1 MTDDCITLPDF
12 ESFGLDSSLLNAI
25 KDLGYVS
32 PTSIQEQVIS
42 PMLERRDL
50 LGQAQ
55 TGTGKTA
62 AFALPLLNHLDI
74 KNRKLQVLILTPT
87 RELAIQVCDH
97 IGKFAKYMYGVNILP
112 VYGGASMGEQLR
124 ALKKGVHIVVG
135 TPGRVMD
142 HMRRGTLK
150 LDTLSSIVL
159 DEADEML
166 NMGFQEDVD
175 WILERAPEKRH
186 MSLFSATIPP
196 AIRRIAKR
204 FMDEPRE
211 ITIGTKTTTA
221 STIHQRYWMI
231 RGLNKLDGLSRILEA
246 EEHDGVIVFTR
257 TKAATVDLAQ
267 KLEDRGFSVAPLNG
281 DIPQHMREQTVDRL
295 KAGRIDILVATDV
308 AARGLDV
315 DRISHVINYDA
326 PHDVEAYI
334 HRVGRTGRAGRNGE
348 AIIFVSSRERGLLRT
363 IEKSTRQRISEL
375 ELPKPKQ
382 INDQRISTFKAKIAD
397 KIKNGKLD
405 LFKKIAQ
412 EMQIESDFDPI
423 DIAAAAACMF
433 QGSQPLLLPEKDIPI
448 RSDYRD
454 SSFKRNPREGSGRR
468 RVREGSGRGKGREI
482 SYSSSTNEIQFKD
495 KPKSPNSE
503 KRYAKRDSSKER
515 NVDYKV
521 ASYRV
526 EVGLTHGLKAGNLV
540 GAIANEAGL
549 DGKYI
554 GRIDIQDEYSTVDLP
569 DGMPSE
575 TMYELKRVRVAGQ
588 QLRITLN
595 SGKHRRGKKA
605 GESRKNRKRDRMSK
619 GRTEQTAS

>member
-1 MTDDCITLPDF
+1 MSTPALFALLPIILEKYMKDDCTTLPDF
-12 ESFGLDSSLLNAI
+12 ESFGLDNSLLNAI
-25 KDLGYVS
+25 KDLGYEK
-32 PTSIQEQVIS
+32 PTSIQEQVIA
-42 PMLERRDL
+42 PMLKHKDL

-62 AFALPLLNHLDI
+62 AFALPLLNHLDL
-74 KNRKLQVLILTPT
+74 KKRKLQVLVLTPT

-97 IGKFAKYMYGVNILP
+97 FGQFAKYMFGVNILP
-112 VYGGASMGEQLR
+112 VYGGAGMGDQLR
-124 ALKKGVHIVVG
+124 ALRKGVHIVVG

-150 LDTLSSIVL
+150 LDTLNSIVL

-196 AIRRIAKR
+196 SIRRIAKR
-204 FMDEPRE
+204 FMNDPQE
-211 ITIGTKTTTA
+211 ITVRTKTTTA
-221 STIHQRYWMI
+221 ATIHQRYWMI

-246 EEHDGVIVFTR
+246 EEHDGVIVFVR
-257 TKAATVDLAQ
+257 TKAATVELAQ

-295 KAGRIDILVATDV
+295 KAKRIDILVATDV

-348 AIIFVSSRERGLLRT
+348 AIIFVSSRQRGLLRT
-363 IEKSTRQRISEL
+363 IEKSTRQKISEL
-375 ELPKPKQ
+375 DLPKAKQ
-382 INDQRISTFKAKIAD
+382 INDQRISSFKAKIAD
-397 KIKNGKLD
+397 KIENGKLD
-405 LFKKIAQ
+405 LFRKIAQ
-412 EMQIESDFDPI
+412 EMKDESDFDPL

-433 QGSQPLLLPEKDIPI
+433 QGSQPLLLPEKEIPA
-448 RSDYRD
+448 R
-454 SSFKRNPREGSGRR
+454 RER
-468 RVREGSGRGKGREI
+468 REI
-482 SYSSSTNEIQFKD
+482 SFNHKTNEINFTDRK
-495 KPKSPNSE
+495 
-503 KRYAKRDSSKER
+503 KER
-515 NVDYKV
+515 KSTKRHSKREHPKDRHIDYNV
-521 ASYRV
+521 AQYRV
-526 EVGLTHGLKAGNLV
+526 EVGHAHGLKAGNLV

-554 GRIDIQDEYSTVDLP
+554 GRIDIQDEFSTVDLP

-575 TMYELKRVRVAGQ
+575 VLYELKRVRVAGQ
-588 QLRITLN
+588 QLRMTLN
-595 SGKHRRGKKA
+595 SGNGKHRGRKKA
-605 GESRKNRKRDRMSK
+605 GESRKQRKRDRMRKARS
-619 GRTEQTAS
+619 RQEA